1 LRETTFMAVINIKGA
16 LREATCHEELT
27 AMRDSIELFS
37 GKWKL
42 QLLRYLANR
51 PGDSNYFKKILRE
64 IAGISARMLSKE
76 LKMLEM
82 NFLVTRTELKTKPA
96 TVAYAITPYGQTIL
110 PVAESLVQWG
120 LHHRQKVKAAIKPE

>member
-1 LRETTFMAVINIKGA
+1 MAVIHIKGE

-51 PGDSNYFKKILRE
+51 PEERNYFKKILRE
-64 IAGISARMLSKE
+64 IEGISARMLSKE

-120 LHHRQKVKAAIKPE
+120 LHHRQKVKAAINESSAAE

>member
-1 LRETTFMAVINIKGA
+1 MAVINIKGK

-27 AMRDSIELFS
+27 AMRDSVELFS

-51 PGDSNYFKKILRE
+51 PAESNYFKKILRE

-82 NFLVTRTELKTKPA
+82 NFLVTRTVLKTKPV

-110 PVAESLVQWG
+110 PIAESLVQWG
-120 LHHRQKVKAAIKPE
+120 LHHREKVKATMPHH

>member
-1 LRETTFMAVINIKGA
+1 MATINIKGA
-16 LREATCHEELT
+16 VREATCEEELT

-51 PGDSNYFKKILRE
+51 TAESNHFKKILRE
-64 IAGISARMLSKE
+64 ITGISARMLSKE
-76 LKMLEM
+76 LKMLEI
-82 NFLVTRTELKTKPA
+82 NFLVTRTVLPTKPV

-110 PVAESLVQWG
+110 PVAENLVEWG
-120 LHHRQKVKAAIKPE
+120 LFHREKVKSAMQAPA

>member
-1 LRETTFMAVINIKGA
+1 MATINIKGE
-16 LREATCHEELT
+16 LREATCQEELT
-27 AMRDSIELFS
+27 AMRDSVELFS

-51 PGDSNYFKKILRE
+51 PAERNYFKKILRE
-64 IAGISARMLSKE
+64 IEGISARMLSKE
-76 LKMLEM
+76 LKMLEI
-82 NFLVTRTELKTKPA
+82 NFLVTRTVLKTKPA

-120 LHHRQKVKAAIKPE
+120 LHHREKVKNSF

>member
-1 LRETTFMAVINIKGA
+1 MAVINIKGA
-16 LREATCHEELT
+16 LREATCLEELT
-27 AMRDSIELFS
+27 AMRDSVELFS

-51 PGDSNYFKKILRE
+51 PSESNYFKKILRE
-64 IAGISARMLSKE
+64 IEGISARMLSKE

-82 NFLVTRTELKTKPA
+82 NFLVTRTVLKTKPV

-120 LHHRQKVKAAIKPE
+120 LHHRQKVKAAIVSPAAEK

>member
-1 LRETTFMAVINIKGA
+1 MAVINIKGH

-51 PGDSNYFKKILRE
+51 PADSNYFKKILRE
-64 IAGISARMLSKE
+64 IEGISARMLSKE

-82 NFLVTRTELKTKPA
+82 NFLVTRTVLKTKPV

-120 LHHRQKVKAAIKPE
+120 LHHRQKVKAAILRN

>member
-1 LRETTFMAVINIKGA
+1 MAVINIKGE
-16 LREATCHEELT
+16 LREATCLEELT

-42 QLLRYLANR
+42 QLLRYLAYR
-51 PGDSNYFKKILRE
+51 PEQSNYFKKILRE
-64 IAGISARMLSKE
+64 IEGISAKMLSKE
-76 LKMLEM
+76 LKVLEM

-120 LHHRQKVKAAIKPE
+120 LHHRQKVKSAITCN

>member
-1 LRETTFMAVINIKGA
+1 MRITYMATINIKGQI
-16 LREATCHEELT
+16 REATCEEELT

-51 PGDSNYFKKILRE
+51 TEQSNHFKKMLRE
-64 IAGISARMLSKE
+64 INGISARMLSKE
-76 LKMLEM
+76 LKLLEI
-82 NFLVTRTELKTKPA
+82 NFLVTRTVLATKPV

-110 PVAESLVQWG
+110 PVAENLVAWG
-120 LHHRQKVKAAIKPE
+120 LCHREKVKSAISA

>member
-1 LRETTFMAVINIKGA
+1 MATINIKGQI
-16 LREATCHEELT
+16 REATCEEELT

-51 PGDSNYFKKILRE
+51 TAQSNHFKKMLRE
-64 IAGISARMLSKE
+64 INGISTRMLSKE
-76 LKMLEM
+76 LKLLEI
-82 NFLVTRTELKTKPA
+82 NFLVTRTVLATKPV

-110 PVAESLVQWG
+110 PVAENLVAWG
-120 LHHRQKVKAAIKPE
+120 LCHREKVKSAISA

>member
-1 LRETTFMAVINIKGA
+1 MRRTYMATINIKG
-16 LREATCHEELT
+16 LTREATCEEELT

-51 PGDSNYFKKILRE
+51 TEESNHFKKMLRE
-64 IAGISARMLSKE
+64 INGISARMLSKE
-76 LKMLEM
+76 LKMLEI
-82 NFLVTRTELKTKPA
+82 NFLVTRTVLATKPV

-110 PVAESLVQWG
+110 PVAESLVEWG
-120 LHHRQKVKAAIKPE
+120 LHHREKVKAAI